1 MEEKKSTAIFRRL
14 CDALFPKD
22 FPCVACAGEEPVN
35 ALGLCRRCTE
45 TVLAND
51 RPCPVCARPLPKKGL
66 CPYCSKGMSAL
77 DGGAAPFL
85 YSGAICKVIAAF
97 KFRSHAYLAERM
109 ARPMCA
115 VMPAGEFDFI
125 VAVPGSRRNNRNRGY
140 NPAGLLAKEISRI
153 QGIPLLENALLRSA
167 KGASQRTL
175 SYAARRENAEKVFSV
190 RPISEL
196 NESRVL
202 LVDDVT
208 TTGATADFCAH
219 RLKEAGARAV
229 YLLAFAATD
238 LH

>member
-1 MEEKKSTAIFRRL
+1 MLRFR
-14 CDALFPKD
+14 
-22 FPCVACAGEEPVN
+22 
-35 ALGLCRRCTE
+35 
-45 TVLAND
+45 
-51 RPCPVCARPLPKKGL
+51 
-66 CPYCSKGMSAL
+66 
-77 DGGAAPFL
+77 AA
-85 YSGAICKVIAAF
+85 GAITAT
-97 KFRSHAYLAERM
+97 
-109 ARPMCA
+109 
-115 VMPAGEFDFI
+115 
-125 VAVPGSRRNNRNRGY
+125 RGY

-190 RPISEL
+190 RPISEV

>member
-1 MEEKKSTAIFRRL
+1 MRL
-14 CDALFPKD
+14 A
-22 FPCVACAGEEPVN
+22 CVGDVR
-35 ALGLCRRCTE
+35 RRCLPM
-45 TVLAND
+45 TV
-51 RPCPVCARPLPKKGL
+51 RVPSARGRSRKRGFARIAPRECLHWT
-66 CPYCSKGMSAL
+66 A
-77 DGGAAPFL
+77 GAAPFL

-115 VMPAGEFDFI
+115 VMPACEFDFI

-196 NESRVL
+196 NESE
-202 LVDDVT
+202 
-208 TTGATADFCAH
+208 F
-219 RLKEAGARAV
+219 
-229 YLLAFAATD
+229 F
-238 LH
+238 